1 MLSLALTTADR
12 SPRQAQQ
19 QAALRV
25 YAGNSLND
33 PDSIRRSTDS
43 RQDSAAQRSRSERPQ
58 DPDTVISYRKSG
70 LGLRLLAAGDSLGSR
85 LDIRV

>member
-1 MLSLALTTADR
+1 VLSLALTTADR

-25 YAGNSLND
+25 YAGSRLD
-33 PDSIRRSTDS
+33 DADSARRSTDT
-43 RQDSAAQRSRSERPQ
+43 RQDSTAQRSRSERPQ
-58 DPDTVISYRKSG
+58 YPDTVIGYRKSG
-70 LGLRLLAAGDSLGSR
+70 LGLRLLAAGDTLGSR

>member
-1 MLSLALTTADR
+1 VLSLALTTADR

-25 YAGNSLND
+25 YAGSSLND
-33 PDSIRRSTDS
+33 AENARRSTDS
-43 RQDSAAQRSRSERPQ
+43 RQDSAAQRSHSEHPQ

-70 LGLRLLAAGDSLGSR
+70 LDLRLLAAGDTLGRR
-85 LDIRV
+85 LDILV